1 MKPQSFAAPAKLN
14 LFLHVV
20 GRRADG
26 YHLLESVFQLLD
38 FGDTLDITVRSDGVL
53 RRTLDLPGVA
63 VEDDL
68 AMRAA
73 QLLKR
78 HGGSVLGA
86 DLALTKRIPI
96 GGGLGGGSS
105 DAATTL
111 LALNRLWNLDLP
123 RAELARLGL
132 TLGADVPFF
141 IFGQNAFARGIGED
155 LVPVE
160 LPLRWYVVLVP
171 PCSVPTAAIFRSTD
185 LTRNSKSV
193 KIEDFP
199 AGEWWFP
206 VAGFRNDLEAVVCAE
221 FSAVARALEWLR
233 GFDAVARNTARM
245 SGSGSCVFAPFD
257 SQEEAHAVLA
267 QKPSDCAGFVASGL
281 ARHPLKDFA
290 RD

>member
-1 MKPQSFAAPAKLN
+1 MNTQSFAAPAKLN

-38 FGDTLDITVRSDGVL
+38 FGDTLDIAVRGDGAL
-53 RRTLDLPGVA
+53 RRIVELPGVA

-68 AMRAA
+68 VMRAA

-78 HGGSVLGA
+78 HCGTALGA

-111 LALNRLWNLDLP
+111 LALNRLWGLDLP
-123 RAELARLGL
+123 RIELARLGL

-141 IFGQNAFARGIGED
+141 IFGRNAFVRGIGES
-155 LVPVE
+155 LVPVD
-160 LPLRWYVVLVP
+160 LPERWYVVLVP
-171 PCSVPTAAIFRSTD
+171 PCSVSTAAVFSSPD
-185 LTRNSKSV
+185 LTRNAKSV

-199 AGEWWFP
+199 ACAWSFP
-206 VAGFRNDLEAVVCAE
+206 AAEYRNDLQPVVCAE
-221 FSAVARALEWLR
+221 FAAVARLLAWLR
-233 GFDAVARNTARM
+233 GFDAEALIAARM
-245 SGSGSCVFAPFD
+245 SGSGACVFAAFGSRD
-257 SQEEAHAVLA
+257 TAEAVLA
-267 QKPSDCAGFVASGL
+267 QKPADCGGFVTSGL
-281 ARHPLKDFA
+281 ARHPLMDFA
-290 RD
+290 GD

>member
-1 MKPQSFAAPAKLN
+1 MKPRSFVAPAKLN
-14 LFLHVV
+14 LFLHLV

-38 FGDTLDITVRSDGVL
+38 FGDTLDITVRSDGML
-53 RRTLDLPGVA
+53 RRTLELPGVA

-78 HGGSVLGA
+78 HGGTALGA
-86 DLALTKRIPI
+86 DLALTKRIPV

-105 DAATTL
+105 DAATAL

-141 IFGQNAFARGIGED
+141 IFGQNAFARGVGED

-171 PCSVPTAAIFRSTD
+171 PCSVPTAAVFRSPD

-199 AGEWWFP
+199 ACVWSFP
-206 VAGFRNDLEAVVCAE
+206 AAEYRNDLESVVCAE
-221 FSAVARALEWLR
+221 FPAVARVLAWLR
-233 GFDAVARNTARM
+233 GFDAGALTMARM
-245 SGSGSCVFAPFD
+245 SGSGSCVFAAFD
-257 SQEEAHAVLA
+257 SREKAHAVLT
-267 QKPSDCAGFVASGL
+267 QKPSDCGGFIASGL

-290 RD
+290 HD

>member
-1 MKPQSFAAPAKLN
+1 MNPQSFVAPAKIN

-38 FGDTLDITVRSDGVL
+38 FGDTLDIAVRSDGVL
-53 RRTLDLPGVA
+53 RRVLDLPGVA
-63 VEDDL
+63 AEDDL
-68 AMRAA
+68 VMRAA

-78 HGGSVLGA
+78 HGGTTLGA

-111 LALNRLWNLDLP
+111 LALNRLWGLRLP

-141 IFGQNAFARGIGED
+141 IFGRNAFARGIGEK

-160 LPLRWYVVLVP
+160 LPTRWYVVLVP
-171 PCSVPTAAIFRSTD
+171 PCSVQTAAIFRSPD

-199 AGEWWFP
+199 AGGWSFP
-206 VAGFRNDLEAVVCAE
+206 VSKFRNDLEPVVCAQ
-221 FSAVARALEWLR
+221 FPAVGRALSWLG
-233 GFDAVARNTARM
+233 GFDPGALNAARM
-245 SGSGSCVFAPFD
+245 SGSGACVFAAFD
-257 SQEEAHAVLA
+257 SRDKAHAVLA
-267 QKPSDCAGFVASGL
+267 QKPADCGGFVASGL
-281 ARHPLKDFA
+281 ARHPLMDFA
-290 RD
+290 GD